1 MGHAESLFKRLS
13 VLEAKCNA
21 SCDRSPPQ
29 CDLERR
35 LKRYEAYFG
44 AQPWECTASPER
56 KAERNARLAT
66 YKKFF
71 DGLEELNQ

>member
-1 MGHAESLFKRLS
+1 MSHAKSLSKRLS
-13 VLEAKCNA
+13 VLEAKRNA
-21 SCDRSPPQ
+21 SSDRWPSH
-29 CDLERR
+29 CDLKRR

-44 AQPWECTASPER
+44 AQPWDCTATPER
-56 KAERNARLAT
+56 RAEREEQLAS